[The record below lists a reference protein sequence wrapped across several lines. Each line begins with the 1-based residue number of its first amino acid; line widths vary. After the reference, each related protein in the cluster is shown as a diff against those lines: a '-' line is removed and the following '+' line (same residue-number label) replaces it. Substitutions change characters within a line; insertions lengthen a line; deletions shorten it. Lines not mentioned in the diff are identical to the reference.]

1 MDGARP
7 EQCVIEEVAEPHRLV
22 LRRDLAEM
30 GLVTRFVEDVARR
43 SGWQS
48 ALVFPLQLCL
58 EEAVSNVIRHGV
70 VRRGVPEIRVS
81 LAERDD
87 RVVALVEDDGEAF
100 DPTGIAPRPPVSSLA
115 DNPVGGTGVRL
126 MRQFATRMEYARVG
140 PSNRLVLEFGKT
152 S

>member
-1 MDGARP
+1 MDGARL
-7 EQCVIEEVAEPHRLV
+7 EHCVSQELTEPHRLV

-30 GLVTRFVEDVARR
+30 DLVRRFVEAVAQR
-43 SGWQS
+43 SGWHS
-48 ALVFPLQLCL
+48 ALIFPLQLCL

-70 VRRGVPEIRVS
+70 VRCGVPEIRVS
-81 LAERDD
+81 LGERED
-87 RVVALVEDDGEAF
+87 RVVAWVEDDGEEF
-100 DPTGIAPRPPVSSLA
+100 DPTGISPRPPVASLA